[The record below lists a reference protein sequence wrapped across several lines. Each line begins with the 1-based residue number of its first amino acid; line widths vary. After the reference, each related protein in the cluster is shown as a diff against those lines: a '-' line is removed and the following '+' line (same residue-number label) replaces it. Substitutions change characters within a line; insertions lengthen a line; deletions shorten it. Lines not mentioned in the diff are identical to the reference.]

1 MKNILKFFLILA
13 IAVSAMQVSA
23 QKAQK
28 LGHINFAQLYELMPG
43 QDTIKKAFTE
53 YQGQLQTQFQ
63 AMQTEYETKL
73 TDYQNNQATMSNII
87 KQTKEKEI
95 VDLQKRIQEFQQTAQ
110 EDLQTKESELT
121 APVIEK
127 ARNAVK
133 EVAKENGY
141 TFIFNSTEGLLLYT
155 DSADDIMVMVKKK
168 LGLK

>member
-1 MKNILKFFLILA
+1 MKNIFKFILILA

-28 LGHINFAQLYELMPG
+28 LGHINFASLYEMMPG
-43 QDTIKKAFTE
+43 QDSIKAAFTT
-53 YQGQLQTQFQ
+53 YQEQLQSQFQ

-73 TDYQNNQATMSNII
+73 GDYQNNQATMSNII

-95 VDLQKRIQEFQQTAQ
+95 VDLQRRIQEFQQTAQ
-110 EDLQTKESELT
+110 EDLQAKEAELT

-141 TFIFNSTEGLLLYT
+141 TFIFNSTEGLLLY
-155 DSADDIMVMVKKK
+155 SEPADDILPMVKKK
-168 LGLK
+168 LNLK

>member
-1 MKNILKFFLILA
+1 MKQIIKFSLVII
-13 IAVSAMQVSA
+13 IAFTALQSSA

-43 QDTIKKAFTE
+43 QDSIRAEFTSFQE
-53 YQGQLQTQFQ
+53 QLQSQFQ

-73 TDYQNNQATMSNII
+73 ADYQANQATLSSII

-95 VDLQKRIQEFQQTAQ
+95 LDLQRRIQEFQQTAQ
-110 EDLQTKESELT
+110 EELQNKESELT

-133 EVAKENGY
+133 DVAKENGY
-141 TFIFNSTEGLLLYT
+141 TFIFNSTEGLLLYSET
-155 DSADDIMVMVKKK
+155 ADDIMALVKKK

>member
-23 QKAQK
+23 QKAQR

-43 QDTIKKAFTE
+43 QDSIKTAFTE
-53 YQGQLQTQFQ
+53 YQSQLQNQFQ

-73 TDYQNNQATMSNII
+73 SDYQNNQATMSNII
-87 KQTKEKEI
+87 KQTKEREI

-110 EDLQTKESELT
+110 EDLQAKEAELT

-133 EVAKENGY
+133 EVAKESGY

-155 DSADDIMVMVKKK
+155 EPADDIMALVKKK

>member
-28 LGHINFAQLYELMPG
+28 LGHIDFAKLYELMPG
-43 QDTIKKAFTE
+43 QDSIKKAFST
-53 YQGQLQTQFQ
+53 YQEQLQNQFV
-63 AMQTEYETKL
+63 AMQGEYETKL

-95 VDLQKRIQEFQQTAQ
+95 LDLQRRIQDFQQTAQ
-110 EDLQTKESELT
+110 EDLQDKEAELT
-121 APVIEK
+121 APIIDK

-133 EVAKENGY
+133 EVAKENAY
-141 TFIFNSTEGLLLYT
+141 TYIFNSTEGLLLYT
-155 DSADDIMVMVKKK
+155 ESGDDIMPLVKKK
-168 LGLK
+168 LNLK

>member
-1 MKNILKFFLILA
+1 MKNILKIFIVLA

-23 QKAQK
+23 QKSQK
-28 LGHINFAQLYELMPG
+28 LGHINFAELYELMPG
-43 QDTIKKAFTE
+43 QDSIRAAFNS
-53 YQGQLQTQFQ
+53 YQEQLQIQFQ

-73 TDYQNNQATMSNII
+73 NEYQTNMATMSNII

-95 VDLQKRIQEFQQTAQ
+95 VDLQRRIQEFQQTAQ
-110 EDLQTKESELT
+110 EDLQAKEVELT

-141 TFIFNSTEGLLLYT
+141 SFVLNSTEGLVLYT
-155 DSADDIMVMVKKK
+155 EPADDLMPLVKKK
-168 LGLK
+168 LNLK

>member
-13 IAVSAMQVSA
+13 VAVSALQVSA
-23 QKAQK
+23 QKTQK
-28 LGHINFAQLYELMPG
+28 LGHINFAQLYEMMPG
-43 QDTIKKAFTE
+43 QDSIKTAFTA
-53 YQGQLQTQFQ
+53 YQEQLQSAFQ

-73 TDYQNNQATMSNII
+73 TDYQNNQATLSNII

-95 VDLQKRIQEFQQTAQ
+95 LDLQKRIQDFQQTAQ
-110 EDLQTKESELT
+110 EDLQAKEAELT

-127 ARNAVK
+127 ARAAVK
-133 EVAKENGY
+133 EVAKESGY

-155 DSADDIMVMVKKK
+155 EPADDIMPLVKKK

>member
-1 MKNILKFFLILA
+1 MKNILKSFLILA

-43 QDTIKKAFTE
+43 QDSIKKAFAD
-53 YQGQLQTQFQ
+53 YQTQLQNQFQ

-95 VDLQKRIQEFQQTAQ
+95 LDLQKRIQEFQQTAQ
-110 EDLQTKESELT
+110 EDLQAKEAELT

-127 ARNAVK
+127 ARVAVK

-141 TFIFNSTEGLLLYT
+141 AFIFNSTEGLLLYT
-155 DSADDIMVMVKKK
+155 EATDDIMALVKKK
-168 LGLK
+168 LNLK

>member
-1 MKNILKFFLILA
+1 MKQIIKFSLVII
-13 IAVSAMQVSA
+13 IAFTALQCSA

-43 QDTIKKAFTE
+43 QDSIRAEFTTFQE
-53 YQGQLQTQFQ
+53 QLQSQFQ

-73 TDYQNNQATMSNII
+73 ADYQANQATMSSII

-95 VDLQKRIQEFQQTAQ
+95 LDLQRRIQEFQQTAQ
-110 EDLQTKESELT
+110 EELQNKESELT

-127 ARNAVK
+127 ARTAVK
-133 EVAKENGY
+133 DVAKENGY
-141 TFIFNSTEGLLLYT
+141 TFIFNSTEGLLLYSET
-155 DSADDIMVMVKKK
+155 ADDIMALVKKK

>member
-1 MKNILKFFLILA
+1 MKNVLKFFLIIA

-28 LGHINFAQLYELMPG
+28 LGHINFAQLYEMMPG
-43 QDTIKKAFTE
+43 QDSIKTAFNA
-53 YQGQLQTQFQ
+53 YQEQLQSQFQ

-73 TDYQNNQATMSNII
+73 TDYQNNQASMSNII

-95 VDLQKRIQEFQQTAQ
+95 LDLQRRIQEFQQTAQ
-110 EDLQTKESELT
+110 DDLQAKESELT
-121 APVIEK
+121 APIIEK

-133 EVAKENGY
+133 DVAKEAGY

-155 DSADDIMVMVKKK
+155 ETADDIMPLVKKK

>member
-1 MKNILKFFLILA
+1 MRNILKPVLILA
-13 IAVSAMQVSA
+13 IAVSALQVSA
-23 QKAQK
+23 QKTQK
-28 LGHINFAQLYELMPG
+28 LGHINFAELYEMMPG
-43 QDTIKKAFTE
+43 QDSIKKEFNA
-53 YQGQLQTQFQ
+53 YQEQLQSQFG
-63 AMQTEYETKL
+63 AMQSEYETKL

-95 VDLQKRIQEFQQTAQ
+95 VDLQRRIQEFQQTAQ
-110 EDLQTKESELT
+110 DDLQAKESELT

-133 EVAKENGY
+133 DVAKENGY

-155 DSADDIMVMVKKK
+155 EPADDIMPLVKKK

>member
-1 MKNILKFFLILA
+1 MKNILKFIIILA

-28 LGHINFAQLYELMPG
+28 LGHINFASLYEMMPG
-43 QDTIKKAFTE
+43 QDSIKTAFTA
-53 YQGQLQTQFQ
+53 YQEQLQSQFQ

-73 TDYQNNQATMSNII
+73 GDYQNNQATMSNII

-95 VDLQKRIQEFQQTAQ
+95 VDLQRRIQEFQQTAQ
-110 EDLQTKESELT
+110 EDLQAKEAELT

-141 TFIFNSTEGLLLYT
+141 TFIFNSTEGLLLY
-155 DSADDIMVMVKKK
+155 SEPADDILPMVKKK
-168 LGLK
+168 LNLK

>member
-1 MKNILKFFLILA
+1 MKNILKIFIVLA

-23 QKAQK
+23 QKSQK
-28 LGHINFAQLYELMPG
+28 LGHINFAELYELMPG
-43 QDTIKKAFTE
+43 QDSIRAAFTS
-53 YQGQLQTQFQ
+53 YQEQLQQQFQ

-73 TDYQNNQATMSNII
+73 NEYQTNMATMSNII

-95 VDLQKRIQEFQQTAQ
+95 VDLQRRIQEFQQTAQ
-110 EDLQTKESELT
+110 EDLQAKEVELT

-141 TFIFNSTEGLLLYT
+141 SFVLNSTEGLVLYT
-155 DSADDIMVMVKKK
+155 EPADDLMPLVKKK
-168 LGLK
+168 LNLK